1 MKRPW
6 LSDISCLVL
15 ACWLSLNQRL
25 DWYIIARASISRCI
39 QQQQWIRTPHP
50 TRGDWYGAGKTI
62 EKQLEP
68 ICIEM
73 RLIIICAL
81 IMLSIGR
88 LFLKERLKGWSDWG
102 DGIGREWYQWSVR
115 SVIAGVKHD
124 DSAVWATNSQ
134 PLLPLLLLLLS
145 AIVAAKTFGV
155 SAQNMK

>member
-39 QQQQWIRTPHP
+39 HQQQQWIRTPHP
-50 TRGDWYGAGKTI
+50 ARDDWYGAGKTK

-134 PLLPLLLLLLS
+134 LLLLLS
-145 AIVAAKTFGV
+145 ATTFGV
-155 SAQNMK
+155 SPWDIK